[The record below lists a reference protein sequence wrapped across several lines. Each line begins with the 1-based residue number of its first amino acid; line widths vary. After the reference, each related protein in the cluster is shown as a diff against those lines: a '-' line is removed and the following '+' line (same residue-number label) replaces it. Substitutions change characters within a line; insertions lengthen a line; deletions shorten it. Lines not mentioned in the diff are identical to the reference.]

1 MLFSALLHPDSN
13 DSCSFC
19 LGVSHIA
26 SDPVLFRL
34 STNKLS
40 ISSLCVS
47 QPLSNQALF
56 QLPRL
61 TKVLF
66 STFVL
71 AALVVHFAKTAF
83 ATTSLETFL
92 WFILRKPHL
101 RPLPQKLFC
110 GSFCKNRVCDHFL
123 KSFFVVHFAKTAFA
137 TTSAKAFLW
146 FISQKPHLRPL
157 PQKLSCG
164 SFRKKLICSHFH
176 GNFFAKTP
184 FLCKRCSC
192 AYSLLSPAGQRVVG
206 KGALRRFLA
215 ALETAMLFRGPT
227 PG

>member
-1 MLFSALLHPDSN
+1 M
-13 DSCSFC
+13 
-19 LGVSHIA
+19 
-26 SDPVLFRL
+26 R
-34 STNKLS
+34 
-40 ISSLCVS
+40 LCVS

-71 AALVVHFAKTAF
+71 AALVVHFAKTSF
-83 ATTSLETFL
+83 ATTSTKAFLWSISQKLLLRPLHWILFCGSFRKNCICDHFRKSFLVVHFAKTSFTTTSSKAFL
-92 WFILRKPHL
+92 WFILRKPCL
-101 RPLPQKLFC
+101 RPLPWILFC
-110 GSFCKNRVCDHFL
+110 GSFCKNCF
-123 KSFFVVHFAKTAFA
+123 
-137 TTSAKAFLW
+137 
-146 FISQKPHLRPL
+146 
-157 PQKLSCG
+157 
-164 SFRKKLICSHFH
+164 CSHFH

-227 PG
+227 PGWRRQGDRCMEVTGLAL